1 MKHTFFIAD
10 QSKIGMLWPGLEA
23 LAGFRHRSERR
34 AEAAYRRRRA
44 SFFILFVWLLLLLL
58 ITTACSGDAFSTAYL
73 EANRGRLEQPLDPAG
88 APRQFVVQPG
98 STARAIAENLAGAG
112 LIADARLFEA
122 YVRANGLAP
131 RLQAG
136 TYQLSPSMTIP
147 QIAQA
152 LQNARAPEIVVRVGE
167 GWRLEQTADFLS
179 QRTALDGAEY
189 KRRGLTGDLSGLDAG
204 RYPFLALRPA
214 GASLEGF
221 LYPDTYRLPAE
232 DTTVLD
238 LLARQLDSFGE
249 RVMPAWEAAQ
259 AAGATT
265 LTLHQ
270 VLTVA
275 SIVEREAVVDDER
288 PLIAGVYLN
297 RVARGM
303 KLQADPT
310 VQYAMGYQPESKQW
324 WKTPV
329 HLEEYAAVES
339 PYNTYNVTG
348 LPPGPICSPSLKSV
362 QAVLAPAAHDY
373 LYFVAEPGGTGR
385 HVFAATYE
393 EHLENVRRYQQGA
406 P

>member
-1 MKHTFFIAD
+1 MKRR
-10 QSKIGMLWPGLEA
+10 LYLA
-23 LAGFRHRSERR
+23 LPFLL
-34 AEAAYRRRRA
+34 
-44 SFFILFVWLLLLLL
+44 LFVA
-58 ITTACSGDAFSTAYL
+58 ACSGDAFSAAYL
-73 EANRGRLEQPLDPAG
+73 EANRGRLEQPVDPAG
-88 APRQFVVQPG
+88 PPRQFVVQPG
-98 STARAIAENLAGAG
+98 STARTIAENLAGAG
-112 LIADARLFEA
+112 LISDARLFEA
-122 YVRANGLAP
+122 YVRANGVAP

-136 TYQLSPSMTIP
+136 TYQLSASMTIP
-147 QIAQA
+147 EIADA

-179 QRTALDGAEY
+179 QRMSLDGAEY
-189 KRRGLTGDLSGLDAG
+189 KRRALAGDLTGLDATKYG
-204 RYPFLALRPA
+204 FVSLRPA

-249 RVMPAWEAAQ
+249 KVLPAWEAAQ
-259 AAGATT
+259 AAGVTN

-270 VLTVA
+270 VLALA

-297 RVARGM
+297 RLARGM

-310 VQYAMGYQPESKQW
+310 VQYAMGYQPDTQQW

-329 HLEEYAAVES
+329 YLEEYDRVES
-339 PYNTYNVTG
+339 PYNTYKVTG

-362 QAVLAPAAHDY
+362 QAVLAPAEHDY

-385 HVFAATYE
+385 HAFAATYE

>member
-1 MKHTFFIAD
+1 MSFLTLF
-10 QSKIGMLWPGLEA
+10 
-23 LAGFRHRSERR
+23 LAG
-34 AEAAYRRRRA
+34 
-44 SFFILFVWLLLLLL
+44 
-58 ITTACSGDAFSTAYL
+58 CSGDAFSAAYL
-73 EANRGRLEQPLDPAG
+73 EANRARLDLPLDPAG
-88 APRQFVVQPG
+88 GPRQFVVQPG
-98 STARAIAENLAGAG
+98 STARTIAENLAGAG
-112 LIADARLFEA
+112 LIGDARLFEA
-122 YVRANGLAP
+122 FVRANGLAP

-136 TYQLSPSMTIP
+136 AYQLSPSMTVP

-179 QRTALDGAEY
+179 QRTPLDGAEY
-189 KRRGLTGDLSGLDAG
+189 KERALTGDLSGLDATKYG
-204 RYPFLALRPA
+204 FLALRPA
-214 GASLEGF
+214 GANLEGF

-238 LLARQLDSFGE
+238 LLARQLDNFSE

-259 AAGATT
+259 AAGATQ

-288 PLIAGVYLN
+288 PLIAAVYLN

-303 KLQADPT
+303 RLQADPT
-310 VQYAMGYQPESKQW
+310 VQYAMGYQADTGRW

-329 HLEEYAAVES
+329 YLEEYDKVVS
-339 PYNTYNVTG
+339 PYNTYKVPG
-348 LPPGPICSPSLKSV
+348 LPPGPICSPSLKSI
-362 QAVLAPAAHDY
+362 QAVLAPAEHNY

-385 HVFAATYE
+385 HVFAETYE
-393 EHLENVRRYQQGA
+393 EHLENVRRYQQGT

>member
-1 MKHTFFIAD
+1 MKHSRLILLALL
-10 QSKIGMLWPGLEA
+10 SVLMLA
-23 LAGFRHRSERR
+23 AAG
-34 AEAAYRRRRA
+34 
-44 SFFILFVWLLLLLL
+44 
-58 ITTACSGDAFSTAYL
+58 CSGDAFSAAYL
-73 EANRGRLEQPLDPAG
+73 EANRARLDQPVDPAG

-147 QIAQA
+147 QIATA

-179 QRTALDGAEY
+179 QRTPLDGAEY
-189 KRRGLTGDLSGLDAG
+189 KRRALTGDLAGLDASG
-204 RYPFLALRPA
+204 YGFLALRPA

-232 DTTVLD
+232 GAIELD

-249 RVMPAWEAAQ
+249 RVLPAWAAAQ
-259 AAGATT
+259 TAGATT

-270 VLTVA
+270 ALTVA
-275 SIVEREAVVDDER
+275 SIVEREAVADDER
-288 PLIAGVYLN
+288 PQIAAVYLN

-310 VQYAMGYQPESKQW
+310 VQYAMGYQPEKKQW

-329 HLEEYAAVES
+329 YLEEYAAVNS
-339 PYNTYNVTG
+339 PYNTYKVTG
-348 LPPGPICSPSLKSV
+348 LPPGPICSPSLKSI
-362 QAVLAPAAHDY
+362 QAVLAPAEHNY

-385 HVFAATYE
+385 HAFAETYE
-393 EHLENVRRYQQGA
+393 EHLENVRRYQMGT

>member
-1 MKHTFFIAD
+1 MKRSLPILIA
-10 QSKIGMLWPGLEA
+10 SL
-23 LAGFRHRSERR
+23 LAIIWLT
-34 AEAAYRRRRA
+34 AA
-44 SFFILFVWLLLLLL
+44 
-58 ITTACSGDAFSTAYL
+58 CGGDTLSAAYL
-73 EANRGRLEQPLDPAG
+73 ETNRARLDQPVDPAG
-88 APRQFVVQPG
+88 QPRQFVVQPG

-112 LIADARLFEA
+112 LISDARLFEA
-122 YVRANGLAP
+122 YVRTNGLAP

-136 TYQLSPSMTIP
+136 TYQLSASMTIP
-147 QIAQA
+147 EIAGA
-152 LQNARAPEIVVRVGE
+152 LQLARAPEIVVRVGE

-179 QRTALDGAEY
+179 QRTSLDGAEY
-189 KRRGLTGDLSGLDAG
+189 KRRALAGDLTGLDAAQ
-204 RYPFLALRPA
+204 YAFVTLRPA

-238 LLARQLDSFGE
+238 LLARQLDSFDE

-259 AAGATT
+259 AAGATN

-270 VLTVA
+270 ALTVA

-297 RVARGM
+297 RLARGM

-310 VQYAMGYQPESKQW
+310 VQYAMGFQPDTGRW

-329 HLEEYAAVES
+329 FLEEYARVDS
-339 PYNTYNVTG
+339 PYNTYKVTG
-348 LPPGPICSPSLKSV
+348 LPPGPICSPSIKSI
-362 QAVLAPAAHDY
+362 QAVLAPAEHDF

-385 HVFAATYE
+385 HVFARTFE
-393 EHLENVRRYQQGA
+393 EHLENVRRYQQGVQ
-406 P
+406 